1 MSLIL
6 TIVGQ
11 VVYSIKIAIPCEI
24 DHSAIYRFSIM
35 QKANGNNSLLKNDK
49 TYSTYTFNVTN
60 IYQDI
65 HIFEYMNG
73 NKVLILGGGSGGLA
87 TAGRLKELLGDKISV
102 TVIDKQRSFVLGFS
116 LLRVMTGE
124 KSEQEVTVP
133 KEKVSQ
139 KGIAFINTEVNRI
152 DVENGNIGTDQ
163 GEFAY
168 DYLVIALG
176 AELAPEKVPGFESA
190 FHMYTLE
197 DAKKLRDALSSFR
210 GGSIRLV
217 VSSTPFKCP
226 PAPYEAAML
235 IDGYLRSKSLHDKT
249 DIQIF
254 TPEPQPMPIAG
265 PEVGNRVVSMLNE
278 KGIGFHSNIKV
289 SIIDGSS
296 KEAVFENGA
305 REKYDL
311 LIAIP
316 PHTSPKVVR
325 ESSGDLAD
333 AASGW
338 IPVDPKNMQTKHDRV
353 YAIGDVAA
361 IKLPSGMMLPK
372 AATFAFGQAE
382 IVAFNIASLV
392 LGTETRSWDGFGEC
406 FIETGSGRAGYG
418 SGSFYASP
426 KPVINLQIPSKELRE
441 RKDAWGNYWT
451 KRLVA

>member
-1 MSLIL
+1 
-6 TIVGQ
+6 
-11 VVYSIKIAIPCEI
+11 
-24 DHSAIYRFSIM
+24 
-35 QKANGNNSLLKNDK
+35 
-49 TYSTYTFNVTN
+49 
-60 IYQDI
+60 
-65 HIFEYMNG
+65 MNE

-87 TAGRLKELLGDKISV
+87 TAGRLKELLGNKISV

-116 LLRVMTGE
+116 LLRIMTGE

-139 KGIAFINTEVNRI
+139 KGIKFINTEVNRI
-152 DVENGNIGTDQ
+152 DVNNGIVTTGQ

-168 DYLVIALG
+168 NYLVVALG

-210 GGSIRLV
+210 GGSIRLII
-217 VSSTPFKCP
+217 SSTPFKCP

-235 IDGYLRSKSLHDKT
+235 IDDYLRSKGLRDKS

-265 PEVGNRVVSMLNE
+265 PEVGDTVISMLNE
-278 KGIGFHSNIKV
+278 KGIGFHNNAKV
-289 SIIDGSS
+289 SSIDGSS
-296 KEAVFENGA
+296 KQIVFENGT

-316 PHTSPKVVR
+316 PHTSPKVVK
-325 ESSGDLAD
+325 ESDLAD

-338 IPVDPKNMQTKHDRV
+338 IPIDSKNMQTRHDRV

-361 IKLPSGMMLPK
+361 VKLPSSGMMLPK

-382 IVAFNIASLV
+382 IVASNIASLV

-406 FIETGSGRAGYG
+406 FIETGSGNAGYG

>member
-1 MSLIL
+1 M
-6 TIVGQ
+6 
-11 VVYSIKIAIPCEI
+11 
-24 DHSAIYRFSIM
+24 
-35 QKANGNNSLLKNDK
+35 NSN
-49 TYSTYTFNVTN
+49 
-60 IYQDI
+60 
-65 HIFEYMNG
+65 
-73 NKVLILGGGSGGLA
+73 VLILGGGSGGLA
-87 TAGRLKELLGDKISV
+87 SAGRLKELLGDKISV

-133 KEKVSQ
+133 KDKVGQ
-139 KGIAFINTEVNRI
+139 KDIKFINTEVNGI
-152 DVENGNIGTDQ
+152 DVKNGIVRTGQ
-163 GEFAY
+163 GEFGY
-168 DYLVIALG
+168 DYLVVALG

-197 DAKKLRDALSSFR
+197 DAKKLRNALSSFR

-235 IDGYLRSKSLHDKT
+235 IDDYLRRKGLRDKSDV
-249 DIQIF
+249 QIF
-254 TPEPQPMPIAG
+254 TPEPLPMPIAG
-265 PEVGNRVVSMLNE
+265 PEVGNTVVSMLNE
-278 KGIGFHSNIKV
+278 KGIGFHNNVKI

-296 KEAVFENGA
+296 KQIVFENGT

-325 ESSGDLAD
+325 ESPSLAD
-333 AASGW
+333 ATSGW
-338 IPVDPKNMQTKHDRV
+338 IYVDPKNMQTKHDRV
-353 YAIGDVAA
+353 YAIGDVTAV
-361 IKLPSGMMLPK
+361 KLQSGMMLPK

-382 IVAFNIASLV
+382 IVAFNIASSV

-406 FIETGSGRAGYG
+406 FIETGSGNAGYG
-418 SGSFYASP
+418 SGSFYSSP
-426 KPVINLQIPSKELRE
+426 KPVINLQMPSKELRE

>member
-1 MSLIL
+1 LGDSKDSTNEKYVTIKLPLDDIL
-6 TIVGQ
+6 DFFT
-11 VVYSIKIAIPCEI
+11 AT
-24 DHSAIYRFSIM
+24 D
-35 QKANGNNSLLKNDK
+35 
-49 TYSTYTFNVTN
+49 

-73 NKVLILGGGSGGLA
+73 NRVLILGGGSGGLA
-87 TAGRLKELLGDKISV
+87 TASRLKELLGDKISV
-102 TVIDKQRSFVLGFS
+102 TVVDKQRSFVLGFS

-124 KSEQEVTVP
+124 KTEQEVTVS

-139 KGIAFINTEVNRI
+139 KGIKFINTEVDGI
-152 DVENGNIGTDQ
+152 DLENGIIRTAQ

-197 DAKKLRDALSSFR
+197 DAKKLRNALSSFG
-210 GGSIRLV
+210 GGSIRLI

-235 IDGYLRSKSLHDKT
+235 IDDYLRRKGLREKS

-265 PEVGNRVVSMLNE
+265 PELGNAVVSMLNE
-278 KGIGFHSNIKV
+278 KGIAFHNNTKV
-289 SIIDGSS
+289 SSINGSS
-296 KEAVFENGA
+296 KQVVFDNGT

-311 LIAIP
+311 LVAIP
-316 PHTSPKVVR
+316 PHTSPKVIR
-325 ESSGDLAD
+325 ESDLAD

-361 IKLPSGMMLPK
+361 VKLPSGMMLPK

-382 IVAFNIASLV
+382 IVAFNIASSV
-392 LGTETRSWDGFGEC
+392 LGTEARSWDGFGEC
-406 FIETGSGRAGYG
+406 FIETGSGNAGYG
-418 SGSFYASP
+418 SGNFYSMP
-426 KPVINLQIPSKELRE
+426 KPVINLQMPSKELRE
-441 RKDAWGNYWT
+441 RKDAWGNYWI

>member
-1 MSLIL
+1 M
-6 TIVGQ
+6 
-11 VVYSIKIAIPCEI
+11 
-24 DHSAIYRFSIM
+24 
-35 QKANGNNSLLKNDK
+35 NS
-49 TYSTYTFNVTN
+49 
-60 IYQDI
+60 
-65 HIFEYMNG
+65 

-87 TAGRLKELLGDKISV
+87 TAGRLKELLGDKISID
-102 TVIDKQRSFVLGFS
+102 VIDKQRSYVLGFS

-124 KSEQEVTVP
+124 KTEQEVTVP
-133 KEKVSQ
+133 IEKVSQ
-139 KGIAFINTEVNRI
+139 KGIKFINTEVNAI
-152 DVENGNIGTDQ
+152 DVENDIVRTDQ

-176 AELAPEKVPGFESA
+176 AELAPEKIPGFESA

-197 DAKKLRDALSSFR
+197 DAKKLRYALSSFK

-235 IDGYLRSKSLHDKT
+235 IDDYLRSKDLRNAS

-254 TPEPQPMPIAG
+254 TPEPLPMPIAG
-265 PEVGNRVVSMLNE
+265 PEIGNRVVSMLKE
-278 KGIGFHSNIKV
+278 KEIGFHNNAKV
-289 SIIDGSS
+289 SLIDGSS
-296 KEAVFENGA
+296 KEIIFENGT

-311 LIAIP
+311 LITIP
-316 PHTSPKVVR
+316 PHVSPKVIR

-333 AASGW
+333 TSGW

-353 YAIGDVAA
+353 YAIGDATM

-382 IVAFNIASLV
+382 IVAFNIASSV
-392 LGTETRSWDGFGEC
+392 LGTENRNWDGFGEC
-406 FIETGSGRAGYG
+406 FLETGSGNAGYA
-418 SGSFYASP
+418 SGSFYSSP
-426 KPVINLQIPSKELRE
+426 KPVINLQTPSKEFRE

>member
-1 MSLIL
+1 
-6 TIVGQ
+6 
-11 VVYSIKIAIPCEI
+11 
-24 DHSAIYRFSIM
+24 
-35 QKANGNNSLLKNDK
+35 
-49 TYSTYTFNVTN
+49 
-60 IYQDI
+60 
-65 HIFEYMNG
+65 MNE

-87 TAGRLKELLGDKISV
+87 TAGRLKELLGNKISV

-116 LLRVMTGE
+116 LLRIMTGE

-139 KGIAFINTEVNRI
+139 KGIKFSNTEVNMI
-152 DVENGNIGTDQ
+152 DVNNSIVTTGQ

-168 DYLVIALG
+168 NYLVVALG

-197 DAKKLRDALSSFR
+197 AAKKLRDALSSFR
-210 GGSIRLV
+210 GGSIRLII
-217 VSSTPFKCP
+217 SSTPFKCP

-235 IDGYLRSKSLHDKT
+235 IDDYLRSKGLRDKS

-265 PEVGNRVVSMLNE
+265 PEVGNTVISMLNE
-278 KGIGFHSNIKV
+278 KGIGFHNNAKV
-289 SIIDGSS
+289 SSIDGSL
-296 KEAVFENGA
+296 KQIVFENGT

-325 ESSGDLAD
+325 ESDLAD

-361 IKLPSGMMLPK
+361 VKLPSGMMLPK

-382 IVAFNIASLV
+382 IVASNIASLV

-406 FIETGSGRAGYG
+406 FIETGSGNAGYG

>member
-1 MSLIL
+1 M
-6 TIVGQ
+6 
-11 VVYSIKIAIPCEI
+11 
-24 DHSAIYRFSIM
+24 
-35 QKANGNNSLLKNDK
+35 NS
-49 TYSTYTFNVTN
+49 
-60 IYQDI
+60 
-65 HIFEYMNG
+65 

-87 TAGRLKELLGDKISV
+87 IAGRLKELLGDKISV

-124 KSEQEVTVP
+124 KTEQEVTVP
-133 KEKVSQ
+133 KEKVNQ
-139 KGIAFINTEVNRI
+139 KGIKFTNTDVNGI
-152 DVENGNIGTDQ
+152 DIKNSIVRTGQ
-163 GEFAY
+163 GEFGY

-197 DAKKLRDALSSFR
+197 DAKKLQDALSYFK
-210 GGSIRLV
+210 GGSIRLII
-217 VSSTPFKCP
+217 SSTPFKCP

-235 IDGYLRSKSLHDKT
+235 IDDYLRSKGLRDKS

-278 KGIGFHSNIKV
+278 KGIGFHNNTKV
-289 SIIDGSS
+289 SSIDGSS
-296 KEAVFENGA
+296 KQIVFENGT

-316 PHTSPKVVR
+316 PHTCPKVVK
-325 ESSGDLAD
+325 ESSGNLAD

-338 IPVDPKNMQTKHDRV
+338 ISVDPRNMQTKHDRV

-361 IKLPSGMMLPK
+361 VKLPSGMMLPK

-382 IVAFNIASLV
+382 IVASNIASSV

-406 FIETGSGRAGYG
+406 FIETGSGNAGYG

>member
-1 MSLIL
+1 M
-6 TIVGQ
+6 
-11 VVYSIKIAIPCEI
+11 
-24 DHSAIYRFSIM
+24 
-35 QKANGNNSLLKNDK
+35 NSN
-49 TYSTYTFNVTN
+49 
-60 IYQDI
+60 
-65 HIFEYMNG
+65 E
-73 NKVLILGGGSGGLA
+73 VLILGGGSGGLA
-87 TAGRLKELLGDKISV
+87 TAGRLKELLGDKISI
-102 TVIDKQRSFVLGFS
+102 TVIDKQRSFVMGFS

-124 KSEQEVTVP
+124 KTEQEVTVP

-139 KGIAFINTEVNRI
+139 KGIKFINTEVNRI
-152 DVENGNIGTDQ
+152 DVNNGIVRTDQ
-163 GEFAY
+163 GEFVY
-168 DYLVIALG
+168 DYLVVALG
-176 AELAPEKVPGFESA
+176 AELAPEKIPGFESA

-235 IDGYLRSKSLHDKT
+235 IDDHLRNKGLRDKS

-265 PEVGNRVVSMLNE
+265 PEVGNTVVSMLNE
-278 KGIGFHSNIKV
+278 KGIGFHSNTKV
-289 SIIDGSS
+289 SLIDGSS
-296 KEAVFENGA
+296 KQIVFENGS

-316 PHTSPKVVR
+316 PHTTPKVIR
-325 ESSGDLAD
+325 ESGGLAD
-333 AASGW
+333 ASEW
-338 IPVDPKNMQTKHDRV
+338 ISVDPKNMQTKYDRV

-361 IKLPSGMMLPK
+361 VKLSSGMMLPK

-382 IVAFNIASLV
+382 IVAGNIASSV
-392 LGTETRSWDGFGEC
+392 LGTEARNWDGFGEC
-406 FIETGSGRAGYG
+406 FIETGSGNAAYG
-418 SGSFYASP
+418 SGSFYSSP

-441 RKDAWGNYWT
+441 RKDVWGNYWT

>member
-1 MSLIL
+1 M
-6 TIVGQ
+6 
-11 VVYSIKIAIPCEI
+11 
-24 DHSAIYRFSIM
+24 
-35 QKANGNNSLLKNDK
+35 NSN
-49 TYSTYTFNVTN
+49 
-60 IYQDI
+60 
-65 HIFEYMNG
+65 E
-73 NKVLILGGGSGGLA
+73 VLILGGGSGGLA
-87 TAGRLKELLGDKISV
+87 TAGRLKELLGDKINI
-102 TVIDKQRSFVLGFS
+102 TVIDKQRSFVMGFS

-124 KSEQEVTVP
+124 KTEQEVTVP

-139 KGIAFINTEVNRI
+139 KGIKFINTEVNRI
-152 DVENGNIGTDQ
+152 DVNNGIVRTDQ
-163 GEFAY
+163 GEFVY
-168 DYLVIALG
+168 DYLVVALG
-176 AELAPEKVPGFESA
+176 AELAPEKIPGFESA

-235 IDGYLRSKSLHDKT
+235 IDDHLRNKGLHDKS

-265 PEVGNRVVSMLNE
+265 PEVGNTVVSMLNE
-278 KGIGFHSNIKV
+278 KGIGFHSNTKV
-289 SIIDGSS
+289 SLIDGSS
-296 KEAVFENGA
+296 KQIVFENGS

-316 PHTSPKVVR
+316 PHTTPKVIR
-325 ESSGDLAD
+325 ESGGLAD
-333 AASGW
+333 ASEW
-338 IPVDPKNMQTKHDRV
+338 ISVDPKNMQTKYDRV

-361 IKLPSGMMLPK
+361 VKLPSGMMLPK

-382 IVAFNIASLV
+382 IVASNIASSV
-392 LGTETRSWDGFGEC
+392 LGTEARNWDGFGEC
-406 FIETGSGRAGYG
+406 FIETGSGNAAYG
-418 SGSFYASP
+418 SGSFYSSP

-441 RKDAWGNYWT
+441 RKDVWGNYWT

>member
-1 MSLIL
+1 M
-6 TIVGQ
+6 
-11 VVYSIKIAIPCEI
+11 
-24 DHSAIYRFSIM
+24 
-35 QKANGNNSLLKNDK
+35 NSN
-49 TYSTYTFNVTN
+49 
-60 IYQDI
+60 
-65 HIFEYMNG
+65 E
-73 NKVLILGGGSGGLA
+73 VLILGGGSGGLA
-87 TAGRLKELLGDKISV
+87 TAGRLKELLGDKISI
-102 TVIDKQRSFVLGFS
+102 TVIDKQRSFVMGFS

-124 KSEQEVTVP
+124 KTEQEVTVP

-139 KGIAFINTEVNRI
+139 KGIKFINTEVNRI
-152 DVENGNIGTDQ
+152 DVNNGIVRTDQ
-163 GEFAY
+163 GEFVY
-168 DYLVIALG
+168 DYLVVALG
-176 AELAPEKVPGFESA
+176 AELAPEKIPGFESA

-235 IDGYLRSKSLHDKT
+235 MDDYLRNKGLRDKS

-265 PEVGNRVVSMLNE
+265 PEVGNTVVSMLNE
-278 KGIGFHSNIKV
+278 KGIGFHSNTKV
-289 SIIDGSS
+289 SLIDGSS
-296 KEAVFENGA
+296 KQIVFENGS

-316 PHTSPKVVR
+316 PHTTPKVIR
-325 ESSGDLAD
+325 ESGGLAD
-333 AASGW
+333 ASEW
-338 IPVDPKNMQTKHDRV
+338 ISVDPKNMQTKYDRV

-361 IKLPSGMMLPK
+361 VKLPSGMMLPK

-382 IVAFNIASLV
+382 IVASNIASSV
-392 LGTETRSWDGFGEC
+392 LGTEARNWDGFGEC
-406 FIETGSGRAGYG
+406 FIETGSGNAAYG
-418 SGSFYASP
+418 SGSFYSSP

-441 RKDAWGNYWT
+441 RKDVWGNYWT

>member
-1 MSLIL
+1 M
-6 TIVGQ
+6 
-11 VVYSIKIAIPCEI
+11 
-24 DHSAIYRFSIM
+24 
-35 QKANGNNSLLKNDK
+35 NS
-49 TYSTYTFNVTN
+49 
-60 IYQDI
+60 
-65 HIFEYMNG
+65 

-87 TAGRLKELLGDKISV
+87 TAGRLKELLGDKVSV

-124 KSEQEVTVP
+124 KTEQEVTVS

-139 KGIAFINTEVNRI
+139 KGIKFINTEVNGI
-152 DVENGNIGTDQ
+152 DVKNSIVTTSQ

-210 GGSIRLV
+210 GGSIRLI

-235 IDGYLRSKSLHDKT
+235 IDDYLRSKGLRDRS

-254 TPEPQPMPIAG
+254 TPEPLPMPIAG
-265 PEVGNRVVSMLNE
+265 PEVGNTVVSMLNE
-278 KGIGFHSNIKV
+278 KRIGFHNNTKV
-289 SIIDGSS
+289 SLIDDSS
-296 KEAVFENGA
+296 KQIIFENGT

-316 PHTSPKVVR
+316 PHTSPKVIR
-325 ESSGDLAD
+325 ESSSGLAD
-333 AASGW
+333 ASGW
-338 IPVDPKNMQTKHDRV
+338 ISVDPKKMQTTHDRV

-361 IKLPSGMMLPK
+361 VKLSSGMMLPK

-382 IVAFNIASLV
+382 IVASNISSSV

-406 FIETGSGRAGYG
+406 FIETGSGNAGYG
-418 SGSFYASP
+418 SGNFYSSP
-426 KPVINLQIPSKELRE
+426 TPVINLQMPSKELRE

>member
-1 MSLIL
+1 
-6 TIVGQ
+6 
-11 VVYSIKIAIPCEI
+11 
-24 DHSAIYRFSIM
+24 
-35 QKANGNNSLLKNDK
+35 
-49 TYSTYTFNVTN
+49 
-60 IYQDI
+60 
-65 HIFEYMNG
+65 
-73 NKVLILGGGSGGLA
+73 
-87 TAGRLKELLGDKISV
+87 
-102 TVIDKQRSFVLGFS
+102 
-116 LLRVMTGE
+116 MTGE
-124 KSEQEVTVP
+124 KTEQEVTVT
-133 KEKVSQ
+133 KDKVSQ
-139 KGIAFINTEVNRI
+139 KGIKFVNTEVSEI
-152 DVENGNIGTDQ
+152 DVKKGLVRTDQ
-163 GEFAY
+163 GEFGY

-197 DAKKLRDALSSFR
+197 DAKRLRDAISSFR

-217 VSSTPFKCP
+217 VSSTPFRCP

-235 IDGYLRSKSLHDKT
+235 IDDYLRSKSLRDKT

-254 TPEPQPMPIAG
+254 TPEPLPMPIAG
-265 PEVGNRVVSMLNE
+265 PEVGNKVVSMLDD

-289 SIIDGSS
+289 STIDGIS
-296 KEAVFENGA
+296 KEVVFEDGS

-316 PHTSPKVVR
+316 PHTSPSVIR
-325 ESSGDLAD
+325 EGSGDLAD

-338 IPVDPKNMQTKHDRV
+338 IPVDSRNMQTKHDRV

-382 IVAFNIASLV
+382 IVAFNIASSV

-406 FIETGSGRAGYG
+406 FIETGSGSAGYG
-418 SGSFYASP
+418 SGSFYSTP
-426 KPVINLQIPSKELRE
+426 KPVINLQMPSKELRD

-451 KRLVA
+451 KRLVS

>member
-1 MSLIL
+1 M
-6 TIVGQ
+6 
-11 VVYSIKIAIPCEI
+11 
-24 DHSAIYRFSIM
+24 
-35 QKANGNNSLLKNDK
+35 NSN
-49 TYSTYTFNVTN
+49 
-60 IYQDI
+60 
-65 HIFEYMNG
+65 E
-73 NKVLILGGGSGGLA
+73 VLILGGGSGGLA
-87 TAGRLKELLGDKISV
+87 TAGRLKELLGDKISI
-102 TVIDKQRSFVLGFS
+102 TVIDKQRSFVMGFS

-124 KSEQEVTVP
+124 RTEQEVTVP

-139 KGIAFINTEVNRI
+139 KGIKFINTEVNRI
-152 DVENGNIGTDQ
+152 DVNNGIVRTDQ
-163 GEFAY
+163 GEFVY
-168 DYLVIALG
+168 DYLVVALG
-176 AELAPEKVPGFESA
+176 AELAPEKIPGFESA

-235 IDGYLRSKSLHDKT
+235 IDDHLRNKGLRDKS

-265 PEVGNRVVSMLNE
+265 PEVGNMVVSMLNK
-278 KGIGFHSNIKV
+278 KGIGFHSNTKV
-289 SIIDGSS
+289 SLIDGSS
-296 KEAVFENGA
+296 KQIVFENGS

-316 PHTSPKVVR
+316 PHTTPKVIR
-325 ESSGDLAD
+325 ESGGLAD
-333 AASGW
+333 ASEW
-338 IPVDPKNMQTKHDRV
+338 ISVDPKNMQTKYDRV

-361 IKLPSGMMLPK
+361 VKLPSGMMLPK

-382 IVAFNIASLV
+382 IVASNIASSV
-392 LGTETRSWDGFGEC
+392 LGTEARNWDGFGEC
-406 FIETGSGRAGYG
+406 FIETGSGNAAYG
-418 SGSFYASP
+418 SGSFYSSP

-441 RKDAWGNYWT
+441 RKDVWGNYWT

>member
-1 MSLIL
+1 
-6 TIVGQ
+6 
-11 VVYSIKIAIPCEI
+11 
-24 DHSAIYRFSIM
+24 
-35 QKANGNNSLLKNDK
+35 
-49 TYSTYTFNVTN
+49 
-60 IYQDI
+60 
-65 HIFEYMNG
+65 MNG

-87 TAGRLKELLGDKISV
+87 VAGRLKELLGDKISV

-116 LLRVMTGE
+116 LLRIMTGE

-139 KGIAFINTEVNRI
+139 KGIKFINTEVNGI
-152 DVENGNIGTDQ
+152 DVKNGIVHTSQ
-163 GEFAY
+163 GEFEY
-168 DYLVIALG
+168 DYLIIALG
-176 AELAPEKVPGFESA
+176 AELAPEKIPGFESA

-210 GGSIRLV
+210 GGSIKLIIP
-217 VSSTPFKCP
+217 SIPFKCP

-235 IDGYLRSKSLHDKT
+235 IDDYLRRKGLRKKS
-249 DIQIF
+249 DIQIS
-254 TPEPQPMPIAG
+254 TAEPQPMPITG
-265 PEVGNRVVSMLNE
+265 PEIGNTVVSMLNE
-278 KGIGFHSNIKV
+278 KGIGFHNNTKV
-289 SIIDGSS
+289 SSIDGSS
-296 KEAVFENGA
+296 KHIVFENSS
-305 REKYDL
+305 REEYDL

-338 IPVDPKNMQTKHDRV
+338 IPVDPKNMHTKHDRV
-353 YAIGDVAA
+353 YAIGDVASV
-361 IKLPSGMMLPK
+361 KLPSGMMLPK

-406 FIETGSGRAGYG
+406 FIETGSGNAGYG
-418 SGSFYASP
+418 SGSFYSSP
-426 KPVINLQIPSKELRE
+426 KPVINLQMPSKELRE

>member
-1 MSLIL
+1 M
-6 TIVGQ
+6 
-11 VVYSIKIAIPCEI
+11 
-24 DHSAIYRFSIM
+24 
-35 QKANGNNSLLKNDK
+35 NSN
-49 TYSTYTFNVTN
+49 
-60 IYQDI
+60 
-65 HIFEYMNG
+65 E
-73 NKVLILGGGSGGLA
+73 VLILGGGSGGLA
-87 TAGRLKELLGDKISV
+87 TAGRLKELLGDKISI
-102 TVIDKQRSFVLGFS
+102 TVIDKQRSFVMGFS

-124 KSEQEVTVP
+124 KTEQEVTVP

-139 KGIAFINTEVNRI
+139 KGIKFINTEVNRI
-152 DVENGNIGTDQ
+152 DVNNGIVRTDQ
-163 GEFAY
+163 GEFVY
-168 DYLVIALG
+168 DYLVVALG
-176 AELAPEKVPGFESA
+176 AELAPEKIPGFESA

-235 IDGYLRSKSLHDKT
+235 IDDHLRNKGLRDKS

-265 PEVGNRVVSMLNE
+265 PEVGNTVVSMLNE
-278 KGIGFHSNIKV
+278 KGIGFHSNTKV
-289 SIIDGSS
+289 SLIDGSS
-296 KEAVFENGA
+296 KQIVFENSS

-316 PHTSPKVVR
+316 PHTTPKVIR
-325 ESSGDLAD
+325 ESGGLAD
-333 AASGW
+333 ASEW
-338 IPVDPKNMQTKHDRV
+338 ISVDPKNMQTKYDRV

-361 IKLPSGMMLPK
+361 VKLPSGMMLPK

-382 IVAFNIASLV
+382 IVASNIASSV
-392 LGTETRSWDGFGEC
+392 LGTETRNWDGFGEC
-406 FIETGSGRAGYG
+406 FIETGSGNAAYG
-418 SGSFYASP
+418 SGSFYSSP

-441 RKDAWGNYWT
+441 RKDVWGNYWT

>member
-1 MSLIL
+1 M
-6 TIVGQ
+6 
-11 VVYSIKIAIPCEI
+11 
-24 DHSAIYRFSIM
+24 
-35 QKANGNNSLLKNDK
+35 NSN
-49 TYSTYTFNVTN
+49 
-60 IYQDI
+60 
-65 HIFEYMNG
+65 E
-73 NKVLILGGGSGGLA
+73 VLILGGGSGGLA
-87 TAGRLKELLGDKISV
+87 TAGRLKELLGDKISI
-102 TVIDKQRSFVLGFS
+102 TVIDKQRSFVMGFS

-124 KSEQEVTVP
+124 KTEQEVTVP

-139 KGIAFINTEVNRI
+139 KGIKFINTEVNRI
-152 DVENGNIGTDQ
+152 DVNNGIVRTDQ
-163 GEFAY
+163 GEFVY
-168 DYLVIALG
+168 DYLVVALG
-176 AELAPEKVPGFESA
+176 AELAPEKIPGFESA

-235 IDGYLRSKSLHDKT
+235 IDDHLRNKGLRDKS

-265 PEVGNRVVSMLNE
+265 PEVGNTVVSMLNE
-278 KGIGFHSNIKV
+278 KGIGFHSNTKV
-289 SIIDGSS
+289 SLIDGSS
-296 KEAVFENGA
+296 KQIVFENGS

-316 PHTSPKVVR
+316 PHTTPKVIR
-325 ESSGDLAD
+325 ESGGLAD
-333 AASGW
+333 ASEW
-338 IPVDPKNMQTKHDRV
+338 ISVDPKNMQTKYDRV

-361 IKLPSGMMLPK
+361 VKLPSGMMLPK

-382 IVAFNIASLV
+382 IVAFNIASSV

-406 FIETGSGRAGYG
+406 FIETGSGNAGYG

-441 RKDAWGNYWT
+441 RKDVWGNYWT

>member
-1 MSLIL
+1 M
-6 TIVGQ
+6 
-11 VVYSIKIAIPCEI
+11 
-24 DHSAIYRFSIM
+24 
-35 QKANGNNSLLKNDK
+35 NSN
-49 TYSTYTFNVTN
+49 
-60 IYQDI
+60 
-65 HIFEYMNG
+65 M
-73 NKVLILGGGSGGLA
+73 VLILGGGSGGLA
-87 TAGRLKELLGDKISV
+87 TAGRLKELLGDKVSV

-124 KSEQEVTVP
+124 KTEQEVTVP

-139 KGIAFINTEVNRI
+139 KGIKFINTEVNGI
-152 DVENGNIGTDQ
+152 DVKNGIVTTGQ

-210 GGSIRLV
+210 GGSIRLI

-235 IDGYLRSKSLHDKT
+235 IDDYLRSKGLRDKS

-254 TPEPQPMPIAG
+254 TPELQPMPIAG
-265 PEVGNRVVSMLNE
+265 PEVGNTVVSMLNE
-278 KGIGFHSNIKV
+278 KGIGFHNNAKV
-289 SIIDGSS
+289 SLIDGSS
-296 KEAVFENGA
+296 KQIVFENGT

-316 PHTSPKVVR
+316 PHTSPKVIR
-325 ESSGDLAD
+325 ESGDLAD
-333 AASGW
+333 ASGW
-338 IPVDPKNMQTKHDRV
+338 ISVDPKNMQTKHDRV

-361 IKLPSGMMLPK
+361 VKLPSGMMLPK

-382 IVAFNIASLV
+382 IVASNIASSV

-406 FIETGSGRAGYG
+406 FIETGSGNAAYG
-418 SGSFYASP
+418 SGSFYSSP

-441 RKDAWGNYWT
+441 RKDVWGNYWT

>member
-1 MSLIL
+1 M
-6 TIVGQ
+6 
-11 VVYSIKIAIPCEI
+11 
-24 DHSAIYRFSIM
+24 
-35 QKANGNNSLLKNDK
+35 
-49 TYSTYTFNVTN
+49 NVKEV
-60 IYQDI
+60 I
-65 HIFEYMNG
+65 
-73 NKVLILGGGSGGLA
+73 ILGGGSGGLA
-87 TAGRLKELLGDKISV
+87 AAGRLKELLGDKISV
-102 TVIDKQRSFVLGFS
+102 TVIDKQRYFVLGFS
-116 LLRVMTGE
+116 LLRIMTGE

-139 KGIAFINTEVNRI
+139 KGIKFINTEVNMI
-152 DVENGNIGTDQ
+152 DVKNGIVTTGQ
-163 GEFAY
+163 GEFEY
-168 DYLVIALG
+168 DYLVVALG
-176 AELAPEKVPGFESA
+176 AELAPEKVPGFGSA

-197 DAKKLRDALSSFR
+197 DAKKLRNALSSFR
-210 GGSIRLV
+210 GGSIRLII
-217 VSSTPFKCP
+217 SSTPFKCP

-235 IDGYLRSKSLHDKT
+235 IDDYLKRKGLRDKS

-265 PEVGNRVVSMLNE
+265 PGVGNIVVSMLNK
-278 KGIGFHSNIKV
+278 KGIGFHNNTKV
-289 SIIDGSS
+289 SSVDESS
-296 KEAVFENGA
+296 KQIVFDNGT

-325 ESSGDLAD
+325 ESIGDLAD

-361 IKLPSGMMLPK
+361 VKLPSGMMLPK

-382 IVAFNIASLV
+382 IVAFNIASSV

-406 FIETGSGRAGYG
+406 FIETGSGNAGYG
-418 SGSFYASP
+418 SGSFYSSP
-426 KPVINLQIPSKELRE
+426 KPVINLQMPSKELRE
-441 RKDAWGNYWT
+441 RKDVWGNYWT

>member
-1 MSLIL
+1 M
-6 TIVGQ
+6 
-11 VVYSIKIAIPCEI
+11 
-24 DHSAIYRFSIM
+24 
-35 QKANGNNSLLKNDK
+35 NN
-49 TYSTYTFNVTN
+49 
-60 IYQDI
+60 
-65 HIFEYMNG
+65 

-87 TAGRLKELLGDKISV
+87 TAGRLKELLGDKVSV
-102 TVIDKQRSFVLGFS
+102 TVIDKQKSFVLGFS

-124 KSEQEVTVP
+124 KTEQEVTAP

-139 KGIAFINTEVNRI
+139 KGIKFINTEVNGI
-152 DVENGNIGTDQ
+152 DIKSGIVRTGQ

-210 GGSIRLV
+210 GGSLRLI

-235 IDGYLRSKSLHDKT
+235 IDDYLRSKGLRDKS

-254 TPEPQPMPIAG
+254 TPEPLPMPIAG
-265 PEVGNRVVSMLNE
+265 PEVGNTVVSMLNE
-278 KGIGFHSNIKV
+278 KGIGFHNNTKV
-289 SIIDGSS
+289 SLIDGDS
-296 KEAVFENGA
+296 KQIIFENGS

-325 ESSGDLAD
+325 ESVGDLAD
-333 AASGW
+333 ASGW

-361 IKLPSGMMLPK
+361 VKLQSGMMLPK

-382 IVAFNIASLV
+382 IVASNLTSSV

-406 FIETGSGRAGYG
+406 FIETGAGFAGYG
-418 SGSFYASP
+418 SGSFYSSP

-451 KRLVA
+451 KRLLA

>member
-1 MSLIL
+1 M
-6 TIVGQ
+6 
-11 VVYSIKIAIPCEI
+11 
-24 DHSAIYRFSIM
+24 
-35 QKANGNNSLLKNDK
+35 NSN
-49 TYSTYTFNVTN
+49 
-60 IYQDI
+60 
-65 HIFEYMNG
+65 E
-73 NKVLILGGGSGGLA
+73 VLILGGGSGGLA
-87 TAGRLKELLGDKISV
+87 TAGRLKELLGDKISI
-102 TVIDKQRSFVLGFS
+102 TVIDKQRSFVMGFS

-124 KSEQEVTVP
+124 KTEQEVTVP

-139 KGIAFINTEVNRI
+139 KGIKFINTEVNRI
-152 DVENGNIGTDQ
+152 DVNNGVVRTDQ
-163 GEFAY
+163 GEFVY
-168 DYLVIALG
+168 DYLVVALG
-176 AELAPEKVPGFESA
+176 AELAPEKIPGFESA

-235 IDGYLRSKSLHDKT
+235 IDDHLRNKGLRDKS

-265 PEVGNRVVSMLNE
+265 PEVGNTVVSMLNE
-278 KGIGFHSNIKV
+278 KGIGFHSNTKV
-289 SIIDGSS
+289 SLIDGSS
-296 KEAVFENGA
+296 KQIVFENGS

-316 PHTSPKVVR
+316 PHTTPKVIR
-325 ESSGDLAD
+325 ESGGLAD
-333 AASGW
+333 ASEW
-338 IPVDPKNMQTKHDRV
+338 ISVDPKNMQTKYDRV

-361 IKLPSGMMLPK
+361 VKLPSGMMLPK

-382 IVAFNIASLV
+382 IVASNIASSV
-392 LGTETRSWDGFGEC
+392 LGTEARNWDGFGEC
-406 FIETGSGRAGYG
+406 FIETGSGNAAYG
-418 SGSFYASP
+418 SGSFYSAP

-441 RKDAWGNYWT
+441 RKDVWGNYWT

>member
-1 MSLIL
+1 M
-6 TIVGQ
+6 
-11 VVYSIKIAIPCEI
+11 
-24 DHSAIYRFSIM
+24 
-35 QKANGNNSLLKNDK
+35 NS
-49 TYSTYTFNVTN
+49 
-60 IYQDI
+60 
-65 HIFEYMNG
+65 

-87 TAGRLKELLGDKISV
+87 TAGRLKELLGDKVSV
-102 TVIDKQRSFVLGFS
+102 TVIDKQTSFVLGFS

-124 KSEQEVTVP
+124 KTEQEVTVP

-139 KGIAFINTEVNRI
+139 KGIKFIHAEVNGI
-152 DVENGNIGTDQ
+152 DVNNGIVRTGQ

-168 DYLVIALG
+168 DYLIVALG
-176 AELAPEKVPGFESA
+176 AELAPEKVSGFESA
-190 FHMYTLE
+190 FHMYTIE

-210 GGSIRLV
+210 GGLIRLV

-235 IDGYLRSKSLHDKT
+235 IDDYLRSKGLRDKS

-265 PEVGNRVVSMLNE
+265 PEVGDTVISMLNE
-278 KGIGFHSNIKV
+278 KRIGFHNNAKV
-289 SIIDGSS
+289 SSIDGSS
-296 KEAVFENGA
+296 KQIVFENGT

-316 PHTSPKVVR
+316 PHTTPKVVR
-325 ESSGDLAD
+325 ESDLAD

-338 IPVDPKNMQTKHDRV
+338 IPVDPKNMQTRHDRV

-361 IKLPSGMMLPK
+361 VKLPSSGMMLPK

-382 IVAFNIASLV
+382 IVASNIASLA

-406 FIETGSGRAGYG
+406 FIETGSGNAGYG
-418 SGSFYASP
+418 SGSFFASP

>member
-1 MSLIL
+1 M
-6 TIVGQ
+6 
-11 VVYSIKIAIPCEI
+11 
-24 DHSAIYRFSIM
+24 
-35 QKANGNNSLLKNDK
+35 NSNR
-49 TYSTYTFNVTN
+49 
-60 IYQDI
+60 
-65 HIFEYMNG
+65 
-73 NKVLILGGGSGGLA
+73 VLILGGGSGGLA
-87 TAGRLKELLGDKISV
+87 TAGRLKELLGDQVNI
-102 TVIDKQRSFVLGFS
+102 TVIDKQRSFVMGFS

-124 KSEQEVTVP
+124 KTEQEVTVP

-139 KGIAFINTEVNRI
+139 KGIKFINAEVNKI
-152 DVENGNIGTDQ
+152 DVQNGIVRTDQ

-176 AELAPEKVPGFESA
+176 AELAPEKVSGFESA

-197 DAKKLRDALSSFR
+197 NAKKLRDVLSSFK

-217 VSSTPFKCP
+217 ISSTPFKCP

-235 IDGYLRSKSLHDKT
+235 IDDYLRSKGLRDKS

-254 TPEPQPMPIAG
+254 TPESQPMPIAG
-265 PEVGNRVVSMLNE
+265 PEVGNRVVFMLNE
-278 KGIGFHSNIKV
+278 KGIGFHNNTKV
-289 SIIDGSS
+289 SLIDGSS
-296 KEAVFENGA
+296 KQIVFENGT

-316 PHTSPKVVR
+316 PHTSPKVVK
-325 ESSGDLAD
+325 ESGGGLAD

-338 IPVDPKNMQTKHDRV
+338 ISVDPKNMQTKHYKV

-361 IKLPSGMMLPK
+361 IKLQSGMMLPK

-382 IVAFNIASLV
+382 IVAFNIASSV

-406 FIETGSGRAGYG
+406 FIETGSGNAAYG
-418 SGSFYASP
+418 SGSFYSSP
-426 KPVINLQIPSKELRE
+426 KPVINLQMPSKELRE

>member
-1 MSLIL
+1 M
-6 TIVGQ
+6 
-11 VVYSIKIAIPCEI
+11 
-24 DHSAIYRFSIM
+24 
-35 QKANGNNSLLKNDK
+35 NSN
-49 TYSTYTFNVTN
+49 
-60 IYQDI
+60 
-65 HIFEYMNG
+65 E
-73 NKVLILGGGSGGLA
+73 VLILGGGSGGLA
-87 TAGRLKELLGDKISV
+87 TAGRLKELLGDKISI
-102 TVIDKQRSFVLGFS
+102 TVIDKQRSFVMGFS

-124 KSEQEVTVP
+124 KTEQEVTVP

-139 KGIAFINTEVNRI
+139 KGIKFINTEVNRI
-152 DVENGNIGTDQ
+152 DVNNGIVRTDQ
-163 GEFAY
+163 GEFVY
-168 DYLVIALG
+168 DYLVVALG
-176 AELAPEKVPGFESA
+176 AELAPEKIPGFESA

-235 IDGYLRSKSLHDKT
+235 IDDHLRNKGLRDRS

-265 PEVGNRVVSMLNE
+265 PEVGNMVVSMLNE
-278 KGIGFHSNIKV
+278 KGIGFHSNTKV
-289 SIIDGSS
+289 SLIDGSS
-296 KEAVFENGA
+296 KQIVFENGS

-316 PHTSPKVVR
+316 PHTTPKVIR
-325 ESSGDLAD
+325 ESGGLAD
-333 AASGW
+333 ASEW
-338 IPVDPKNMQTKHDRV
+338 ISVDPKNMQTKYDRV

-361 IKLPSGMMLPK
+361 VKLPSGMMLPK

-382 IVAFNIASLV
+382 IVASNIASSV
-392 LGTETRSWDGFGEC
+392 LGTEARNWDGFGEC
-406 FIETGSGRAGYG
+406 FIETGSGNAAYG
-418 SGSFYASP
+418 SGSFYSSP

-441 RKDAWGNYWT
+441 RKDVWGNYWT

>member
-1 MSLIL
+1 M
-6 TIVGQ
+6 
-11 VVYSIKIAIPCEI
+11 
-24 DHSAIYRFSIM
+24 
-35 QKANGNNSLLKNDK
+35 NS
-49 TYSTYTFNVTN
+49 
-60 IYQDI
+60 
-65 HIFEYMNG
+65 

-87 TAGRLKELLGDKISV
+87 TAGRLKELLGDKVSV

-116 LLRVMTGE
+116 LFRVMTGE
-124 KSEQEVTVP
+124 KTEQEVTVP

-139 KGIAFINTEVNRI
+139 KGIKFINTEVNGI
-152 DVENGNIGTDQ
+152 DVKNGIVTTSQ
-163 GEFAY
+163 GDFAY

-210 GGSIRLV
+210 GGSIRLI

-235 IDGYLRSKSLHDKT
+235 IDDYLRSKGLRDKS

-265 PEVGNRVVSMLNE
+265 PEVGNTVVSMLNE
-278 KGIGFHSNIKV
+278 KGIGFHNNTKV
-289 SIIDGSS
+289 SLIDGSS
-296 KEAVFENGA
+296 KQIVFEKGT

-316 PHTSPKVVR
+316 PHTSPKVIR
-325 ESSGDLAD
+325 ESDHLAD
-333 AASGW
+333 ASGW
-338 IPVDPKNMQTKHDRV
+338 ISVDPKNMQTKHNRV

-361 IKLPSGMMLPK
+361 VKLPSGMMLPK

-382 IVAFNIASLV
+382 IVASNIASSV

-406 FIETGSGRAGYG
+406 FIETGSGNAAYG
-418 SGSFYASP
+418 SGSFYSSP

-441 RKDAWGNYWT
+441 RKDVWGNYWT

>member
-1 MSLIL
+1 M
-6 TIVGQ
+6 
-11 VVYSIKIAIPCEI
+11 
-24 DHSAIYRFSIM
+24 
-35 QKANGNNSLLKNDK
+35 NSN
-49 TYSTYTFNVTN
+49 
-60 IYQDI
+60 
-65 HIFEYMNG
+65 E
-73 NKVLILGGGSGGLA
+73 VLILGGGSGGLA
-87 TAGRLKELLGDKISV
+87 TAGRLKELLGDKISI
-102 TVIDKQRSFVLGFS
+102 TVIDKQRSFVMGFS

-124 KSEQEVTVP
+124 KTEQEVTVP

-139 KGIAFINTEVNRI
+139 KGIKFINTEVNRI
-152 DVENGNIGTDQ
+152 DVNNGIVRTDQ
-163 GEFAY
+163 GEFVY
-168 DYLVIALG
+168 DYLVVALG
-176 AELAPEKVPGFESA
+176 AELAPEKIPGFESA

-235 IDGYLRSKSLHDKT
+235 IDDHLRNKGLRDKS

-265 PEVGNRVVSMLNE
+265 PEVGNTVVSMLNE
-278 KGIGFHSNIKV
+278 KGIGFHSNTKV
-289 SIIDGSS
+289 SLIDGSS
-296 KEAVFENGA
+296 KQIVFENGS

-316 PHTSPKVVR
+316 PHTTPKVIR
-325 ESSGDLAD
+325 ESGGLAD
-333 AASGW
+333 ASEW
-338 IPVDPKNMQTKHDRV
+338 ISVDPKNMQTKYYRV

-361 IKLPSGMMLPK
+361 VKLPSGMMLPK

-382 IVAFNIASLV
+382 IVASNIASSV
-392 LGTETRSWDGFGEC
+392 LGTEARNWDGFGEC
-406 FIETGSGRAGYG
+406 FIETGSGNAAYG
-418 SGSFYASP
+418 SGSFYSSP

-441 RKDAWGNYWT
+441 RKDVWGNYWT

>member
-1 MSLIL
+1 M
-6 TIVGQ
+6 
-11 VVYSIKIAIPCEI
+11 
-24 DHSAIYRFSIM
+24 
-35 QKANGNNSLLKNDK
+35 NSN
-49 TYSTYTFNVTN
+49 
-60 IYQDI
+60 
-65 HIFEYMNG
+65 E
-73 NKVLILGGGSGGLA
+73 VLILGGGSGGLA
-87 TAGRLKELLGDKISV
+87 TAGRLKELLGDKISI
-102 TVIDKQRSFVLGFS
+102 TVIDKQRSFVMGFS

-124 KSEQEVTVP
+124 KTEQEVTVP

-139 KGIAFINTEVNRI
+139 KGIKFINTEVNRI
-152 DVENGNIGTDQ
+152 DVNNGIVRTDQ
-163 GEFAY
+163 GEFVY
-168 DYLVIALG
+168 DYLVVALG
-176 AELAPEKVPGFESA
+176 AELAPEKIPGFESA

-235 IDGYLRSKSLHDKT
+235 IDDHLRNKGLRDKS

-265 PEVGNRVVSMLNE
+265 PEVGNTVVSMLNE
-278 KGIGFHSNIKV
+278 KGIGFHSNTKV
-289 SIIDGSS
+289 SLIDGSS
-296 KEAVFENGA
+296 KQIVFENGS

-316 PHTSPKVVR
+316 PHTTPKVIR
-325 ESSGDLAD
+325 ESGGLAD
-333 AASGW
+333 ASEW
-338 IPVDPKNMQTKHDRV
+338 ISVDPKNMQTKYDRV

-361 IKLPSGMMLPK
+361 VKLPSGMMLPK

-382 IVAFNIASLV
+382 IVASNIASSV
-392 LGTETRSWDGFGEC
+392 LGTEARNWDGFGEC
-406 FIETGSGRAGYG
+406 FIETGSGNAAYG
-418 SGSFYASP
+418 SGSFYSSP

-441 RKDAWGNYWT
+441 RKDVWGNYWT

>member
-1 MSLIL
+1 
-6 TIVGQ
+6 
-11 VVYSIKIAIPCEI
+11 
-24 DHSAIYRFSIM
+24 
-35 QKANGNNSLLKNDK
+35 
-49 TYSTYTFNVTN
+49 
-60 IYQDI
+60 
-65 HIFEYMNG
+65 MNG

-102 TVIDKQRSFVLGFS
+102 TVLDKQKTFVLGFS

-124 KSEQEVTVP
+124 KTEQEVTVS

-139 KGIAFINTEVNRI
+139 KGIAFINVEINRI
-152 DVENGNIGTDQ
+152 DVENGKVGTDQ
-163 GEFAY
+163 GEFEY

-190 FHMYTLE
+190 FHMYALE
-197 DAKKLRDALSSFR
+197 DAKRLRDALFSF
-210 GGSIRLV
+210 GSGSIRLV

-235 IDGYLRSKSLHDKT
+235 IDDYLRRNDLRENS
-249 DIQIF
+249 DIQMF
-254 TPEPQPMPIAG
+254 TPEPLPMPIAG
-265 PEVGNRVVSMLNE
+265 PEVGNRVVSMLKE
-278 KGIGFHSNIKV
+278 KGIGFHNNTKV
-289 SIIDGSS
+289 SMIDDSS
-296 KEAVFENGA
+296 KQIVFENGA
-305 REKYDL
+305 REEYDL

-325 ESSGDLAD
+325 ESNLAD

-338 IPVDPKNMQTKHDRV
+338 IQVDPRTMQTKYDRV
-353 YAIGDVAA
+353 YAIGDVTM

-382 IVAFNIASLV
+382 IVAFNIASSV
-392 LGTETRSWDGFGEC
+392 LGTENRSWDGFGEC

-418 SGSFYASP
+418 SGSFYSSP
-426 KPVINLQIPSKELRE
+426 KPVINLQMPSKELRE

>member
-1 MSLIL
+1 M
-6 TIVGQ
+6 
-11 VVYSIKIAIPCEI
+11 
-24 DHSAIYRFSIM
+24 
-35 QKANGNNSLLKNDK
+35 NN
-49 TYSTYTFNVTN
+49 
-60 IYQDI
+60 
-65 HIFEYMNG
+65 

-87 TAGRLKELLGDKISV
+87 TAGRLKELLGDKVSV
-102 TVIDKQRSFVLGFS
+102 IVIDKQKSFVLGFS

-124 KSEQEVTVP
+124 KTEQEVTAP

-139 KGIAFINTEVNRI
+139 KGIKFINTEVNGI
-152 DVENGNIGTDQ
+152 DIKSGIVRTGQ

-210 GGSIRLV
+210 GGSLRLI

-235 IDGYLRSKSLHDKT
+235 IDDYLRSKGLRDKS

-254 TPEPQPMPIAG
+254 TPEPLPMPIAG
-265 PEVGNRVVSMLNE
+265 PEVGNTVVSMLNE
-278 KGIGFHSNIKV
+278 KGIGFHNNTKV
-289 SIIDGSS
+289 SLIDGDS
-296 KEAVFENGA
+296 KQIIFENGS

-325 ESSGDLAD
+325 ESVGDLAD
-333 AASGW
+333 ASGW
-338 IPVDPKNMQTKHDRV
+338 IPVDPKSMQTKHDRV

-361 IKLPSGMMLPK
+361 VKLQSGMMLPK

-382 IVAFNIASLV
+382 IVASNLTSSV

-406 FIETGSGRAGYG
+406 FIETGAGFAGYG
-418 SGSFYASP
+418 SGSFYSSP
-426 KPVINLQIPSKELRE
+426 KPMINLQIPSKELRE

-451 KRLVA
+451 KRLLA

>member
-1 MSLIL
+1 
-6 TIVGQ
+6 
-11 VVYSIKIAIPCEI
+11 
-24 DHSAIYRFSIM
+24 
-35 QKANGNNSLLKNDK
+35 
-49 TYSTYTFNVTN
+49 
-60 IYQDI
+60 
-65 HIFEYMNG
+65 MNE

-87 TAGRLKELLGDKISV
+87 AAGRLKELLGNKISV

-116 LLRVMTGE
+116 LLRIMTGE

-139 KGIAFINTEVNRI
+139 KGIKFINTEVNRI
-152 DVENGNIGTDQ
+152 DVNNGIVTTGQ

-168 DYLVIALG
+168 NYLVVALG

-210 GGSIRLV
+210 GGSIRLII
-217 VSSTPFKCP
+217 SSTPFKCP

-235 IDGYLRSKSLHDKT
+235 IDDYLRSKGLRDKS

-265 PEVGNRVVSMLNE
+265 PEVGNTVISMLNE
-278 KGIGFHSNIKV
+278 KGIGFHNNAKV
-289 SIIDGSS
+289 SSIDGSS
-296 KEAVFENGA
+296 KQIVFENGT

-325 ESSGDLAD
+325 ESDLSD

-338 IPVDPKNMQTKHDRV
+338 IPVDPKNMQTRHDRV

-361 IKLPSGMMLPK
+361 VKLPSSGMMLPK

-382 IVAFNIASLV
+382 IVASNIASLV

-406 FIETGSGRAGYG
+406 FIETGSGNAGYG

>member
-1 MSLIL
+1 
-6 TIVGQ
+6 
-11 VVYSIKIAIPCEI
+11 
-24 DHSAIYRFSIM
+24 
-35 QKANGNNSLLKNDK
+35 
-49 TYSTYTFNVTN
+49 
-60 IYQDI
+60 
-65 HIFEYMNG
+65 MNE

-87 TAGRLKELLGDKISV
+87 TAGRLKELLGNKISV

-116 LLRVMTGE
+116 LLRIMTGE

-139 KGIAFINTEVNRI
+139 KGIKFINTEVNRI
-152 DVENGNIGTDQ
+152 DVTNGIVTTGQ

-168 DYLVIALG
+168 NYLVVALG

-210 GGSIRLV
+210 GGSIRLII
-217 VSSTPFKCP
+217 SSTPFKCP

-235 IDGYLRSKSLHDKT
+235 IDDYLRSKGLRDKS

-265 PEVGNRVVSMLNE
+265 PEVGNTVISMLNE
-278 KGIGFHSNIKV
+278 KGIGFHNNAKV
-289 SIIDGSS
+289 SSINGSS
-296 KEAVFENGA
+296 KQIVFENGT

-325 ESSGDLAD
+325 ESDLAD

-338 IPVDPKNMQTKHDRV
+338 IPVDPKNMQTRHDRV

-361 IKLPSGMMLPK
+361 VKLPSSGMMLPK

-382 IVAFNIASLV
+382 IVASNIASLA

-406 FIETGSGRAGYG
+406 FIETGSGNAGYG
-418 SGSFYASP
+418 SGSFFASP